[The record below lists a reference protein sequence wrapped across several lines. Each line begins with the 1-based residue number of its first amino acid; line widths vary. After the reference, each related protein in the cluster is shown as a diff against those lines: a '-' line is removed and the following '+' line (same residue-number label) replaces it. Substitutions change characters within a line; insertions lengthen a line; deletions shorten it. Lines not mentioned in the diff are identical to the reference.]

1 MVGQIS
7 CMKRTINTG
16 ILRHYGTISIETER
30 EIKVEVFWV
39 VASCS
44 VAVGYHRFGEPYCL
58 HIQGETLVSYN
69 SAIWHHDPE
78 ELDFN
83 PH

>member
-39 VASCS
+39 VASCTKIS
-44 VAVGYHRFGEPYCL
+44 EVHAASSKSGYSGL
-58 HIQGETLVSYN
+58 
-69 SAIWHHDPE
+69 
-78 ELDFN
+78 
-83 PH
+83 

>member
-1 MVGQIS
+1 
-7 CMKRTINTG
+7 MKRTINTG

-58 HIQGETLVSYN
+58 HIQGETLVFCRN
-69 SAIWHHDPE
+69 IKLHHYPE
-78 ELDFN
+78 DLDLYL
-83 PH
+83 HRR